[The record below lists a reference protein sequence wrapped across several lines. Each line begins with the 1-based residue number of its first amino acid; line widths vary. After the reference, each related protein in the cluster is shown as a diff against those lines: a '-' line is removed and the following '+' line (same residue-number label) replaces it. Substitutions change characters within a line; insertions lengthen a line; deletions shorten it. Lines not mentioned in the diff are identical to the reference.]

1 MVNLFYFL
9 RYFLFLLSVL
19 AFCEDAP
26 DGDEDTPA
34 ASSPAKAKPAPK
46 PQAAAPAD
54 NPADSKATAP
64 KTPPAQ
70 DAAPVAAIQAQEYEY
85 KTNPEKTFKM
95 SIPSS
100 WIPKEDYMGYEVFFE
115 PKEKLVPTTQNP
127 IVADPNMT
135 VKVLNQPIPIDPL
148 SLEEYGASIQKK
160 FSESNGAGSAFEI
173 FQKSVQEVEPGKKF
187 LLYDARYSQGE
198 NEVFQT
204 IVVFS
209 SQTQLFRITLTD
221 EKSSFQKNR
230 ELLFPFMTSLVL
242 STPSLERSSPLLA
255 YLPWIAGLGG
265 LLTLLFLVSF
275 LRRRNSVSMGHH
287 NDNKSLPP
295 FSVSG
300 EAGSQAGFNQRF
312 SDVGSESFSTDKS
325 STDKSKKENPPSF
338 PGNEDS
344 KF

>member
-1 MVNLFYFL
+1 MVSLSYFL
-9 RYFLFLLSVL
+9 RYSLSLLSVL
-19 AFCEDAP
+19 AFCEEAP
-26 DGDEDTPA
+26 TEDENISA
-34 ASSPAKAKPAPK
+34 ASSSVKPKPSPK
-46 PQAAAPAD
+46 PQVAVEKPTDIKPPTQA
-54 NPADSKATAP
+54 
-64 KTPPAQ
+64 TPP
-70 DAAPVAAIQAQEYEY
+70 VALQAQEYEY

-95 SIPSS
+95 NIPSS

-115 PKEKLVPTTQNP
+115 PKEKLIPTLENP
-127 IVADPNMT
+127 LVADPNMS
-135 VKVLNQPIPIDPL
+135 VKVLNQPIPIDPQ

-160 FSESNGAGSAFEI
+160 FSESNGIGSAFEI
-173 FQKSVQEVEPGKKF
+173 FQKSIQEVEPGKKF

-204 IVVFS
+204 IVVMS
-209 SQTQLFRITLTD
+209 SQTQLFRVTLTD
-221 EKSSFQKNR
+221 EKTSFQKNR

-242 STPSLERSSPLLA
+242 STPSLERSSPLLV
-255 YLPWIAGLGG
+255 YLPWIAVLGG
-265 LLTLLFLVSF
+265 LLTLLFVISF
-275 LRRRNSVSMGHH
+275 LRRRNNGSMQHH

-295 FSVSG
+295 FSMSG
-300 EAGSQAGFNQRF
+300 ESGSQSGFNQRF